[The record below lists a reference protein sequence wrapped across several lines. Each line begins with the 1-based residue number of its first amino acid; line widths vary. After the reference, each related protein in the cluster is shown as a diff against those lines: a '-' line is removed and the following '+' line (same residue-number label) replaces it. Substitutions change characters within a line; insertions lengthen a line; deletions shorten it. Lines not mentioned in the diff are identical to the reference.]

1 MKKLLLLF
9 IADWLIARL
18 ERKYRAD
25 YDRVQ
30 SSIKTKDLDDEQ
42 GNR

>member
-1 MKKLLLLF
+1 MRKLLLLF
-9 IADWLIARL
+9 IADWLLTRL

-30 SSIKTKDLDDEQ
+30 SGIKTKDLDDEQ

>member
-9 IADWLIARL
+9 IADWLLARL

-30 SSIKTKDLDDEQ
+30 SSIKTKDSDNEQ